1 MNKNP
6 CKLILLVALLSFI
19 IVFITASCRTAPVE
33 TQESET
39 IASETTSAETP
50 ETTSEV
56 TASTAEEPKII
67 AEYTVQSGDTLGQ
80 IAKSYYG
87 SDSQP
92 YWKLIYEANKDIL
105 TDESLIYPGQV
116 IKIPELPEEMKN

>member
-6 CKLILLVALLSFI
+6 YKLILLVALLSFI

-33 TQESET
+33 TQESLT
-39 IASETTSAETP
+39 IAP
-50 ETTSEV
+50 ETTSPDTTPISEV
-56 TASTAEEPKII
+56 TAPTAEEPNII

-80 IAKSYYG
+80 IAKNYYG

-92 YWKLIYEANKDIL
+92 YWELIYEANKDIIKVA
-105 TDESLIYPGQV
+105 SLIYPGQV
-116 IKIPELPEEMKN
+116 IKIPELPEELKN